1 MKHGT
6 MVVTFDYVETDDDFE
21 AGDIV
26 TYDDGIRA
34 VVMDKVGETLYLFNE
49 NGCIEKAKKDYVY
62 TTDMATDMVHAL
74 ELLLQEVEE

>member
-6 MVVTFDYVETDDDFE
+6 MVVTFDCVETDDDFE

-49 NGCIEKAKKDYVY
+49 NGCIEKVKTDYVY
-62 TTDMATDMVHAL
+62 TTDMETDMVYAL
-74 ELLLQEVEE
+74 ELLLREVEA